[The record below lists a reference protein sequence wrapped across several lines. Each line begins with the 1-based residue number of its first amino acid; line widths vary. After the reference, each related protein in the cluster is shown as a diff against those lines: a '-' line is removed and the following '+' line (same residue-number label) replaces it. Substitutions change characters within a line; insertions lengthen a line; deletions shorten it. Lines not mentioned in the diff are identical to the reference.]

1 MISNSSKDRVERKCP
16 KCGCSEIARSQRV
29 DLEDRLCSLVNL
41 YPYRC
46 QHQTYKHRFQ
56 AFGRN

>member
-1 MISNSSKDRVERKCP
+1 MISNAKAQVERKCP
-16 KCGCSEIARSQRV
+16 KCGSADIARSQRV
-29 DLEDRLCSLVNL
+29 DLEDRLFSLINR

-46 QHQTYKHRFQ
+46 QQQPCKHRFY